1 MGRVRHRTVV
11 LDAEPTILEA
21 SVVLDACVVLDG
33 EVVVL
38 DEVAAEPA
46 AAASEEV
53 LAELKGSITVRE
65 RLRALPWTGH
75 HLCLCHDGGSSY
87 RLCVQQLGHGS
98 SASWPVS
105 EGLRMHTEG
114 LHSSSP
120 SAKLEIPAG
129 ADAPMREHGRSASAP
144 SPDVVLLAGS
154 ATSLHHFLAAL
165 RDVQKVLKRLN
176 APKRSG
182 AAPHAPAPS
191 PPLRHTR
198 SHMRHAPRLLSVSPG
213 ECTTAHRRRHHCCDG
228 SLRRPQ
234 GAARRHPT
242 PCVPRDFTDHVT
254 LLIM

>member
-1 MGRVRHRTVV
+1 MGRVRHRAVV

-75 HLCLCHDGGSSY
+75 RLCLCHDGGSNY
-87 RLCVQQLGHGS
+87 RLCAQQLGHCS

-154 ATSLHHFLAAL
+154 AASLHHFLAAL
-165 RDVQKVLKRLN
+165 RDVQKVLRSQTSSRGNYAVPLN
-176 APKRSG
+176 LVSPSSG
-182 AAPHAPAPS
+182 AQRTSAGASPTPAPPSS
-191 PPLRHTR
+191 PTAKNWSSWTR
-198 SHMRHAPRLLSVSPG
+198 TSTTTSRAP
-213 ECTTAHRRRHHCCDG
+213 C
-228 SLRRPQ
+228 
-234 GAARRHPT
+234 ARTSQRSRT
-242 PCVPRDFTDHVT
+242 V
-254 LLIM
+254 